1 MVTIEKSC
9 EMLAS
14 VDRVWE
20 LISDTDKDQ
29 EYWGAIRDIKVLK
42 RDGNTIER
50 EATVGPR
57 AFAQKSRQTLVL
69 DPKKSIELTMA
80 GEGMGGERKIVLVP
94 TGEDSTR
101 VDVSWNLEV
110 KNVPGFVQGIVKGQI
125 SKATEDALKR
135 FKEEAEGVT
144 SRKPRKR
151 APQTK

>member
-9 EMLAS
+9 EMLAG

-57 AFAQKSRQTLVL
+57 AFAQRSRQTLVL
-69 DPKKSIELTMA
+69 DPRRSIKLTMS
-80 GEGMGGERKIVLVP
+80 GEGMGGERRIVFVP

-110 KNVPGFVQGIVKGQI
+110 KNVPGFVQGIVRGQI
-125 SKATEDALKR
+125 SKATEDALKK
-135 FKEEAEGVT
+135 FKKEAETV
-144 SRKPRKR
+144 
-151 APQTK
+151 APSSGGAS